1 MFGLGLR
8 VGKTGIVV
16 WGGVVCGPMHRGS
29 DGRAGCGAAI
39 RVATARK
46 THPGGHHRG
55 GNGFVCLV
63 KISGFTGRGRAHIAK
78 HMGHFFA
85 MVRPVCLTRPA
96 AHEEVTP
103 GLGLKPRHGLR
114 QQARAVVE
122 LGVGENFTDTQA
134 GLRAVLRWVERKNL
148 VRRCVEI
155 GLPLKDGKPLGGSRP
170 SPEYLPVSTD
180 WLGRYRVKANASNDW
195 LIDREAQRT
204 KRIYSGIDHIGLQDQ
219 AVTESMGAITNHSL
233 EHLGP
238 GDLMIARTRRRA
250 LQAARAFRDGTPA
263 PNVDAPEVFMGARSG
278 YFEMHQS
285 VDWQKA
291 YAERMLTATRVAQV
305 NAKVAVTVKPP
316 EPAMAK

>member
-1 MFGLGLR
+1 MIFWR
-8 VGKTGIVV
+8 Q
-16 WGGVVCGPMHRGS
+16 RN
-29 DGRAGCGAAI
+29 GA
-39 RVATARK
+39 
-46 THPGGHHRG
+46 PQ
-55 GNGFVCLV
+55 
-63 KISGFTGRGRAHIAK
+63 S
-78 HMGHFFA
+78 
-85 MVRPVCLTRPA
+85 
-96 AHEEVTP
+96 
-103 GLGLKPRHGLR
+103 
-114 QQARAVVE
+114 
-122 LGVGENFTDTQA
+122 
-134 GLRAVLRWVERKNL
+134 
-148 VRRCVEI
+148 

-180 WLGRYRVKANASNDW
+180 WLGRYRVKANESNDW

-204 KRIYSGIDHIGLQDQ
+204 NRIYSGIDHIGLQDQ

-263 PNVDAPEVFMGARSG
+263 PNVDTPEVFMGARSG

-291 YAERMLTATRVAQV
+291 YAERMLTATRVDAV
-305 NAKVAVTVKPP
+305 NTKVTVAVKLA